1 MHKFLSENNSDE
13 KRIFKLVKEEDL
25 QPIMGAF
32 DGVKVKTLVGNCTR
46 SLHQIK
52 PSEKKGFLMQR
63 PFSCFCTYCLTDD
76 FTNCCNKGFTKGTF
90 TKHKLPSNDIFD
102 VEEIDEEDE
111 NDDIEINSDVFFNEN
126 EDTEDEIEIIEQSY
140 QIQY

>member
-1 MHKFLSENNSDE
+1 MFSVDVERNFFASEHGKGQSDAETGLISIKVSNAIKARRVVIKDAADMHKFLSENNSDE

-32 DGVKVKTLVGNCTR
+32 DGVKVNTLVGNCTR

-63 PFSCFCTYCLTDD
+63 PFSCFCAQCSDDD
-76 FTNCCNKGFTKGTF
+76 FMN
-90 TKHKLPSNDIFD
+90 
-102 VEEIDEEDE
+102 
-111 NDDIEINSDVFFNEN
+111 
-126 EDTEDEIEIIEQSY
+126 
-140 QIQY
+140 